1 MKKVEVFFK
10 IIQEGSVT
18 VEVSDGYNEADLR
31 EAAQLTYDDGDLY
44 CPDQFEVT
52 DYEEKEE

>member
-1 MKKVEVFFK
+1 MKTVNVKFR

-18 VEVSDGYNEADLR
+18 VEVSDGYNEADLK
-31 EAAQLTYDDGDLY
+31 EAAQLAYDDGDLY
-44 CPDQFEVT
+44 CADQFEVT

>member
-1 MKKVEVFFK
+1 MKKVKVFFR

-31 EAAQLTYDDGDLY
+31 EAAQLAYDDGDLH
-44 CPDQFEVT
+44 CADQFEVT
-52 DYEEKEE
+52 DYEEE